1 MKKIITLV
9 CTIACIFGLTAC
21 GSEPEYTDL
30 EKAKLDGAKTVA
42 VETILPC
49 FQLFMDDKNMKSLD
63 GYTAEEISYMM
74 QSSFGIYADGNAI
87 IGAATSFNNATEAI
101 GKIVKV
107 GEIVE
112 LGKEV
117 EGETVEVKIDDKTI
131 IVTIPVEGTVKA
143 GNAEIILSND
153 MFYKLQS
160 AALNEESTMGDA
172 MVKAALNTIIGM
184 GTVFIVLILI
194 SFIIALFGYIP
205 KIQAKMA
212 DRKNNKEL
220 KGDSVDNTIAQIAEK
235 EAVDVTD
242 DYELVAVIAA
252 AIAASEGAASTDGFV
267 VRSIRRANRR

>member
-21 GSEPEYTDL
+21 GSEPEYTDY
-30 EKAKLDGAKTVA
+30 EKEKMKNAKGVAEHLAMPYLVEFMDDAKLDY
-42 VETILPC
+42 
-49 FQLFMDDKNMKSLD
+49 FSD
-63 GYTAEEISYMM
+63 YTPEEIAEVVAGDTMIQTQY
-74 QSSFGIYADGNAI
+74 GTIYLNADGNAMKS
-87 IGAATSFNNATEAI
+87 AVVSFNNAADII
-101 GKIVKV
+101 G
-107 GEIVE
+107 
-112 LGKEV
+112 
-117 EGETVEVKIDDKTI
+117 EVKEIGEVTAEIDDKTI
-131 IVTIPVEGTVKA
+131 IVTVPVVGSLKK
-143 GNAEIILSND
+143 GNAEIIFSND
-153 MFYKLQS
+153 MFLKVES

-184 GTVFIVLILI
+184 GTVFIVLVLI
-194 SFIIALFGYIP
+194 SFIIAAFGFIP

-267 VRSIRRANRR
+267 VRSVRKVNRRR